1 MTIAKVSLSSKNF
14 TQELMERLHDWA
26 EDRTDKCIEISKK
39 FGNTDWEIWIFKFD
53 YDGSIGSFITDENC
67 DTEDF
72 DALLKQK
79 REKYEELK
87 RKKEKFRFEKE

>member
-1 MTIAKVSLSSKNF
+1 MTISSKNF

-26 EDRTDKCIEISKK
+26 EDRTENCIEISKK
-39 FGNTDWEIWIFKFD
+39 FGSTDWEIWIFQFN
-53 YDGSIGSFITDENC
+53 YDGGIGSFITDENC

-79 REKYEELK
+79 REIQERENYEALK
-87 RKKEKFRFEKE
+87 KKFEKA